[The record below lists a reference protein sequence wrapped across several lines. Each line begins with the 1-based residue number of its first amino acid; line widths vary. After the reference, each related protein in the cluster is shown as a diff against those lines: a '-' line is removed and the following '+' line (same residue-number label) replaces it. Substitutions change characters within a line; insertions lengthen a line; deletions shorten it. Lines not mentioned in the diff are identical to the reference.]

1 MANITSSSKSTEDH
15 IPLLLFNIAVPGKM
29 VNIHNKHVVS
39 LYILL
44 IFSKPMIILVS
55 SKGSK
60 MEYAYVTIL
69 GI

>member
-1 MANITSSSKSTEDH
+1 M
-15 IPLLLFNIAVPGKM
+15 
-29 VNIHNKHVVS
+29 HNKHVVS
-39 LYILL
+39 LYTLL